1 MDYALIW
8 YVLVGLGFFGTLG
21 LMEVVTIVADSIRRG
36 ISLKEAWE
44 EYYGDQ

>member
-8 YVLVGLGFFGTLG
+8 YIMAGLGFFGILG
-21 LMEVVTIVADSIRRG
+21 LAEVVTIVADSIRRG